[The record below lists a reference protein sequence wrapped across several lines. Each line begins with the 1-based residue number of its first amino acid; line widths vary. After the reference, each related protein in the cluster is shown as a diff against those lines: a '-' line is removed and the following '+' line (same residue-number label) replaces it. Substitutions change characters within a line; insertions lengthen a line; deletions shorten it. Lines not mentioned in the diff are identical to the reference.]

1 MKGLLLTE
9 IHNASGLMCTLCG
22 TTSWKS
28 GPEAVVC
35 VSCGAIY
42 AIDDGVVQMRTADD
56 TDDATRFYAAFDG
69 TPFVN
74 ASFESN
80 PLIYITT
87 RAYRR
92 FLEKIFPGPSGRLI
106 DFGCGD
112 GRFSLWAAEKGFFSV
127 VAVDSN
133 LPSLKRLAKEALKRH
148 LEGLV
153 IVCADLKK
161 PPFQPDHFDAVLC
174 FEVLYYLVQSLG
186 RHGAIKAPAGLLR
199 EGGRMVI
206 SEFSRLGRAIIDLD
220 AMDLV
225 NVRSLLSSST
235 RWEKVA
241 DTRTRVFQWSLAELK
256 SDLREVELNIIDQAG
271 ISPAAGIFN
280 YAWNFTSYPLRPQLD
295 ADLRT
300 VLETI
305 CDETSD
311 AVDAARNVVLALE
324 KGHK

>member
-1 MKGLLLTE
+1 MTE
-9 IHNASGLMCTLCG
+9 IYNASGLRCISCSATA
-22 TTSWKS
+22 WKS
-28 GPEAVVC
+28 NPEAVAC
-35 VSCGAIY
+35 LSCGAIY
-42 AIDDGVVQMRTADD
+42 AIDDGVVQMHLSEDN
-56 TDDATRFYAAFDG
+56 DDATRFYAAFSG

-92 FLEKIFPGPSGRLI
+92 FLDKVFPKPSGSLI

-112 GRFSLWAAEKGFFSV
+112 GRFSLWAVEKGFFPV

-133 LPSLKRLAKEALKRH
+133 LASLKRLAKEKLKRN
-148 LEGLV
+148 LEGVV

-161 PPFQPDHFDAVLC
+161 PPFQPDQFDAVLC
-174 FEVLYYLVQSLG
+174 IEVLYYLAQSLG
-186 RHGAIKAPAGLLR
+186 RHGALKAPADLLR
-199 EGGRMVI
+199 GSGKMMI

-220 AMDLV
+220 AVDLV
-225 NVRSLLSSST
+225 NVRSLLDSST

-241 DTRTRVFQWSLAELK
+241 DTRTEVFQWSLAELK
-256 SDLREVELNIIDQAG
+256 SDLREAELNIIDQTG
-271 ISPAAGIFN
+271 ISPAAALFN

-300 VLETI
+300 ILKPYATRRVTRSTRPGMSCLLWKN
-305 CDETSD
+305 
-311 AVDAARNVVLALE
+311 R
-324 KGHK
+324 